1 MGQYGPVEACTIMR
15 DPNGRS
21 RGFAF
26 LTYKS
31 ADSVTKV
38 LAEVHHL
45 DGKQVSRAL
54 LKTPLALS
62 YPAVPDPVLTLRS
75 TPNEPFPGRSTS
87 VQPKSLS
94 AVSPRQSH
102 PSPFGSSL
110 RSSDPSWTRRSC
122 LTGRR
127 DGPRDSHSRH
137 SGMKRV
143 WASQWLLA
151 A

>member
-26 LTYKS
+26 LTYKQ

-54 LKTPLALS
+54 LKTQLALS
-62 YPAVPDPVLTLRS
+62 CPAILDPVLTLRS
-75 TPNEPFPGRSTS
+75 TPNEPFPGRSTNGPPKYSS
-87 VQPKSLS
+87 V
-94 AVSPRQSH
+94 VSPRQS
-102 PSPFGSSL
+102 PLSPFGSS
-110 RSSDPSWTRRSC
+110 
-122 LTGRR
+122 
-127 DGPRDSHSRH
+127 
-137 SGMKRV
+137 
-143 WASQWLLA
+143 
-151 A
+151 